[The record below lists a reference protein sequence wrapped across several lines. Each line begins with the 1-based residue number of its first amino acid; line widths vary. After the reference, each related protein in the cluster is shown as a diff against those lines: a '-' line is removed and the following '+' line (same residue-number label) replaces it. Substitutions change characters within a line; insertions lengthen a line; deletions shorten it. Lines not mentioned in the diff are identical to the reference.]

1 MRAAPRLHFICNLD
15 PLSFEAMLTL
25 LPLATTRF
33 VAISMSGGPAETLM

>member
-1 MRAAPRLHFICNLD
+1 MRAVPRLHFIYILD

-33 VAISMSGGPAETLM
+33 VAISKSGGTAETLM